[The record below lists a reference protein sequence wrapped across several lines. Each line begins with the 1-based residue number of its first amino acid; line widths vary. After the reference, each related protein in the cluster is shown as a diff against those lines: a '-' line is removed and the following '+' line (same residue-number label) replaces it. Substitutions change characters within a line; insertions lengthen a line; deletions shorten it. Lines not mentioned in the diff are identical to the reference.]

1 MIAKRFLNAIF
12 RILMLLTATLSLVTG
27 SIAFGETH
35 HSDNMSLDAS
45 VDGLTD
51 LESAAKLQT
60 ILYSCPMH
68 PNETSDKPGSCSI
81 CGMHLVAQTHTDH
94 SVHDHHQTMPQSDT
108 EQSGHDHHQTMA
120 HSDHA
125 SEDHQ
130 TIYACPMHPNETS
143 DKLGKCSICGMHLV
157 AQTET
162 DHSGHDHHQPMA
174 HSDHASKDH
183 QTIYACPMH
192 PNETSDK
199 PGKCS
204 ICGMHLVAQTETDH
218 SGHDHHQPMTHSDH
232 ASEDHQTIY
241 ACPMHPNET
250 SDKPGKCSVCG
261 MFLVAQTA
269 SPMALETDHQTSEHS
284 HNHDMK
290 TMQHGSEMPK
300 GMTESHRYWD
310 SDRLPSIS
318 SRSKANRNDNEETLL
333 TKAKRVSVSDTPEP
347 DPVTSDDTHAD
358 HDHQHSGS
366 TYICPMHP
374 QIISHDADSSCPIC
388 GMDLVP
394 VAAAKESMESEHP
407 QVFLESAVI
416 QNMGIRTI
424 TAARGNLG
432 KTIKT
437 QGRVTAD
444 DERIY
449 NIHSRTGG
457 WIENL
462 YLITEGDHIERKDE
476 LVDFYSPWIN
486 RAQLDL
492 INALEEHDL
501 VAFEPERKAELDAK
515 IDSYRNTLRSLKV
528 PPMDLMRIEQYRKV
542 LNTVQIT
549 SPASGW
555 VTELNVSE
563 GSYVEPYQTMFTI
576 VDLSEVW
583 IMVDIFEHHAPWVK
597 KGNKVAVTSPAIPAR
612 EWTGKIDF
620 IYPEINPVTRTLRA
634 RIEVTN
640 PDEALLLNMFVQ
652 VEINDG
658 AKKKDAVTVP
668 REAIILTGEREII
681 IKYQGKGHFQPV
693 DVKTGLWGDNQVEI
707 IDGLNAGAEVVVSGQ
722 FLIDSESNIQ
732 SSLLR
737 MSE

>member
-1 MIAKRFLNAIF
+1 MIAKKFLDALF
-12 RILMLLTATLSLVTG
+12 RILILLTAGLSLVTG
-27 SIAFGETH
+27 SNAFGETP
-35 HSDNMSLDAS
+35 HSSNMSMDAS
-45 VDGLTD
+45 VDGLSD
-51 LESAAKLQT
+51 LESANKLQT
-60 ILYSCPMH
+60 TLYSCPMH

-81 CGMHLVAQTHTDH
+81 CGMHLVAQSGTDH
-94 SVHDHHQTMPQSDT
+94 
-108 EQSGHDHHQTMA
+108 SGHDHHQPMTQSSTDHSGHDHQSMTQSGTDHSEHDHQPMTQSGTDHTVHDHHQSMT
-120 HSDHA
+120 HSDHV

-143 DKLGKCSICGMHLV
+143 DEPGRCSICGMHLV
-157 AQTET
+157 AQTHT
-162 DHSGHDHHQPMA
+162 DHSGHDHHQPTTQ
-174 HSDHASKDH
+174 S
-183 QTIYACPMH
+183 
-192 PNETSDK
+192 
-199 PGKCS
+199 G
-204 ICGMHLVAQTETDH
+204 TDH
-218 SGHDHHQPMTHSDH
+218 SGHDHQPMTHSEH
-232 ASEDHQTIY
+232 ASEDRQT
-241 ACPMHPNET
+241 
-250 SDKPGKCSVCG
+250 V
-261 MFLVAQTA
+261 
-269 SPMALETDHQTSEHS
+269 EHS
-284 HNHDMK
+284 QQHDMK
-290 TMQHGSEMPK
+290 AMQHRSDMPRGLSEA
-300 GMTESHRYWD
+300 HRYWD
-310 SDRLPSIS
+310 SERLPSIS
-318 SRSKANRNDNEETLL
+318 SRSKTSSDDTEETLL
-333 TKAKRVSVSDTPEP
+333 TKAKRVPVSDTPEQ
-347 DPVTSDDTHAD
+347 DKAASHDTHAD
-358 HDHQHSGS
+358 HDHQHSGT

-394 VAAAKESMESEHP
+394 VAAAKASMESEHP

-462 YLITEGDHIERKDE
+462 YLVTEGDHIERKDE

-492 INALEEHDL
+492 INALEEQDL

-563 GSYVEPYQTMFTI
+563 GSYVEPYQTMFTV

-597 KGNKVAVTSPAIPAR
+597 KGNKVAVTSPAIPGR
-612 EWTGKIDF
+612 EWSGKIDF

-658 AKKKDAVTVP
+658 AKKRDAVTVP

>member
-1 MIAKRFLNAIF
+1 SF
-12 RILMLLTATLSLVTG
+12 VTG
-27 SIAFGETH
+27 SMAFGETH
-35 HSDNMSLDAS
+35 HSSNQAMDTTIEGLSDAS
-45 VDGLTD
+45 I
-51 LESAAKLQT
+51 ESAPT
-60 ILYSCPMH
+60 TTLYSCPMH
-68 PNETSDKPGSCSI
+68 PNETSDKPGRCSI
-81 CGMHLVAQTHTDH
+81 CGMHLVAQTD
-94 SVHDHHQTMPQSDT
+94 
-108 EQSGHDHHQTMA
+108 
-120 HSDHA
+120 
-125 SEDHQ
+125 
-130 TIYACPMHPNETS
+130 
-143 DKLGKCSICGMHLV
+143 
-157 AQTET
+157 T
-162 DHSGHDHHQPMA
+162 DHSGHDHQSMSHMDHSEHDHHQGMSHA
-174 HSDHASKDH
+174 DHEHEDH
-183 QTIYACPMH
+183 QVTYACPMH

-199 PGKCS
+199 PGRCS
-204 ICGMHLVAQTETDH
+204 ICGMHLVAQTDTDH
-218 SGHDHHQPMTHSDH
+218 SGHDHHQPMSHTDHSDH
-232 ASEDHQTIY
+232 DHQ
-241 ACPMHPNET
+241 AMSH
-250 SDKPGKCSVCG
+250 SDHSGH
-261 MFLVAQTA
+261 
-269 SPMALETDHQTSEHS
+269 DHQAMSHADHS
-284 HNHDMK
+284 GHDMK
-290 TMQHGSEMPK
+290 SMPPGSGMPK
-300 GMTESHRYWD
+300 AMSKPKRYWD
-310 SDRLPSIS
+310 SDQLPSIS
-318 SRSKANRNDNEETLL
+318 SRSKASKEKNENTLL
-333 TKAKRVSVSDTPEP
+333 SKAKRVPVNDSPEQEVAVSQ
-347 DPVTSDDTHAD
+347 DTHTD
-358 HDHQHSGS
+358 HDHQHSGT

-374 QIISHDADSSCPIC
+374 QIISHDADASCPIC
-388 GMDLVP
+388 GMNLVP
-394 VAAAKESMESEHP
+394 VAAAKQSLESENP

-424 TAARGNLG
+424 TAERRNLG

-492 INALEEHDL
+492 IEALEEFDL

-555 VTELNVSE
+555 ITELNVSE
-563 GSYVEPYQTMFTI
+563 GSYVEPYQTMFTL

-583 IMVDIFEHHAPWVK
+583 IMVDIFEHQAPWVK
-597 KGNKVAVTSPAIPAR
+597 KGNKVSVTSPAIPGR
-612 EWTGKIDF
+612 EWTGRIDF
-620 IYPEINPVTRTLRA
+620 IYPEINPVSRTLRA

-652 VEINDG
+652 VEISDG
-658 AKKKDAVTVP
+658 ASKKNAVTVP

-681 IKYQGKGHFQPV
+681 VKYQGKGHFQPV

-707 IDGLNAGAEVVVSGQ
+707 IDGLNEGAEVVVSGQ

-732 SSLLR
+732 NSLLR
-737 MSE
+737 MAE

>member
-1 MIAKRFLNAIF
+1 
-12 RILMLLTATLSLVTG
+12 
-27 SIAFGETH
+27 H
-35 HSDNMSLDAS
+35 
-45 VDGLTD
+45 
-51 LESAAKLQT
+51 
-60 ILYSCPMH
+60 
-68 PNETSDKPGSCSI
+68 
-81 CGMHLVAQTHTDH
+81 
-94 SVHDHHQTMPQSDT
+94 
-108 EQSGHDHHQTMA
+108 
-120 HSDHA
+120 
-125 SEDHQ
+125 
-130 TIYACPMHPNETS
+130 
-143 DKLGKCSICGMHLV
+143 
-157 AQTET
+157 
-162 DHSGHDHHQPMA
+162 
-174 HSDHASKDH
+174 
-183 QTIYACPMH
+183 
-192 PNETSDK
+192 
-199 PGKCS
+199 
-204 ICGMHLVAQTETDH
+204 
-218 SGHDHHQPMTHSDH
+218 
-232 ASEDHQTIY
+232 EDHQTIY

-250 SDKPGKCSVCG
+250 SDKPGRCSLCG
-261 MFLVAQTA
+261 MHLVAQTD
-269 SPMALETDHQTSEHS
+269 TDHSGHDHHQPMSHTDHS
-284 HNHDMK
+284 DHDHQPMSHADHSGHDMK
-290 TMQHGSEMPK
+290 SMPPGSEMPK
-300 GMTESHRYWD
+300 AMSKPKRYWD
-310 SDRLPSIS
+310 SDQLPSIS
-318 SRSKANRNDNEETLL
+318 SRSKANKENNENTLL
-333 TKAKRVSVSDTPEP
+333 SKAKRV
-347 DPVTSDDTHAD
+347 PVQDTHEQETVASHDSHTD
-358 HDHQHSGS
+358 HDHQHSGT

-388 GMDLVP
+388 GMNLVP
-394 VAAAKESMESEHP
+394 VAAAKQSMESENP

-424 TAARGNLG
+424 TAERRNLG

-462 YLITEGDHIERKDE
+462 YLVTEGDHIERKDE

-492 INALEEHDL
+492 IEALEEFDL

-555 VTELNVSE
+555 ITELNVSE
-563 GSYVEPYQTMFTI
+563 GSYVEPYQTMFTV

-583 IMVDIFEHHAPWVK
+583 IMVDIFEHQAPWVK
-597 KGNKVAVTSPAIPAR
+597 KGNKVSVTSPAIPGR
-612 EWTGKIDF
+612 EWIGKIDF
-620 IYPEINPVTRTLRA
+620 IYPEINPVSRTLRA

-652 VEINDG
+652 VEISDG
-658 AKKKDAVTVP
+658 ASKKNAVTVP

-681 IKYQGKGHFQPV
+681 VKYQGKGHFQPV

-707 IDGLNAGAEVVVSGQ
+707 IDGLNEGAEVVVSGQ

-737 MSE
+737 MAE

>member
-1 MIAKRFLNAIF
+1 
-12 RILMLLTATLSLVTG
+12 
-27 SIAFGETH
+27 
-35 HSDNMSLDAS
+35 
-45 VDGLTD
+45 
-51 LESAAKLQT
+51 
-60 ILYSCPMH
+60 
-68 PNETSDKPGSCSI
+68 
-81 CGMHLVAQTHTDH
+81 
-94 SVHDHHQTMPQSDT
+94 HQAM
-108 EQSGHDHHQTMA
+108 
-120 HSDHA
+120 DHA
-125 SEDHQ
+125 DHEHEDHQ
-130 TIYACPMHPNETS
+130 TT
-143 DKLGKCSICGMHLV
+143 
-157 AQTET
+157 
-162 DHSGHDHHQPMA
+162 
-174 HSDHASKDH
+174 
-183 QTIYACPMH
+183 YACPMH

-199 PGKCS
+199 PGRCS
-204 ICGMHLVAQTETDH
+204 ICGMHLVAQTDTNH
-218 SGHDHHQPMTHSDH
+218 SGHDHQSMGNMDHSEHDHHQAMDH
-232 ASEDHQTIY
+232 ADHKHEDHQTIY

-250 SDKPGKCSVCG
+250 SDKPGRCSLCG
-261 MFLVAQTA
+261 MHLVAQTD
-269 SPMALETDHQTSEHS
+269 TDHSGHDHHQPMSHTDHS
-284 HNHDMK
+284 DHDHQPMSHADHSGHDMK
-290 TMQHGSEMPK
+290 SMPPGSEMPK
-300 GMTESHRYWD
+300 AMSKPKRYWD
-310 SDRLPSIS
+310 SDQLPSIS
-318 SRSKANRNDNEETLL
+318 SRSNANKKNNENTLL
-333 TKAKRVSVSDTPEP
+333 SKAKRV
-347 DPVTSDDTHAD
+347 PVQDTHEQETVASHDSHTD
-358 HDHQHSGS
+358 HDHQHSGT

-388 GMDLVP
+388 GMNLVP
-394 VAAAKESMESEHP
+394 VAAAKQSMESENP

-424 TAARGNLG
+424 TAERRNLG

-462 YLITEGDHIERKDE
+462 YLVTEGDHIERKDE

-492 INALEEHDL
+492 IEALEEFDL

-555 VTELNVSE
+555 ITELNVSE
-563 GSYVEPYQTMFTI
+563 GSYVEPYQTMFTV

-583 IMVDIFEHHAPWVK
+583 IMVDIFEHQAPWVK
-597 KGNKVAVTSPAIPAR
+597 KGNKVSVTSPAIPGR
-612 EWTGKIDF
+612 EWIGEIDF
-620 IYPEINPVTRTLRA
+620 IYPEINPVSRTLRA

-652 VEINDG
+652 VEISDG
-658 AKKKDAVTVP
+658 ASKKNAVTVP

-681 IKYQGKGHFQPV
+681 VKYQGKGHFQPV

-707 IDGLNAGAEVVVSGQ
+707 IDGLNEGAEVVVSGQ

-737 MSE
+737 MAE

>member
-1 MIAKRFLNAIF
+1 MTAKRFLYALF
-12 RILMLLTATLSLVTG
+12 RILVPMTAALSFVTG
-27 SIAFGETH
+27 SMAFGETH
-35 HSDNMSLDAS
+35 HSSNQAKDTEIEGLSDAS
-45 VDGLTD
+45 N
-51 LESAAKLQT
+51 ESVPT
-60 ILYSCPMH
+60 TTLYSCPMH
-68 PNETSDKPGSCSI
+68 PNETSDKPGRCNI
-81 CGMHLVAQTHTDH
+81 CGMHLVAQTD
-94 SVHDHHQTMPQSDT
+94 
-108 EQSGHDHHQTMA
+108 
-120 HSDHA
+120 
-125 SEDHQ
+125 
-130 TIYACPMHPNETS
+130 
-143 DKLGKCSICGMHLV
+143 
-157 AQTET
+157 T
-162 DHSGHDHHQPMA
+162 DHSGHDHHQPMSHMD
-174 HSDHASKDH
+174 HSGHDQHQPTDHMDHSGHDDH
-183 QTIYACPMH
+183 QAMNH
-192 PNETSDK
+192 ADHSGHDDHQAMNHADHSGHDDHQAMNHMDHS
-199 PGKCS
+199 GHDDHQAMS
-204 ICGMHLVAQTETDH
+204 NMDH
-218 SGHDHHQPMTHSDH
+218 SGHDHHQAMDH
-232 ASEDHQTIY
+232 ADHKHEDHQTIY

-250 SDKPGKCSVCG
+250 SDKPGRCSICG
-261 MFLVAQTA
+261 MHLVAQTD
-269 SPMALETDHQTSEHS
+269 TDHSGHDHHQPMSQMDHAGHDQHQPMSHTDHSGHNHEMMSHSDHETEEHPKAENAHS
-284 HNHDMK
+284 HDMK
-290 TMQHGSEMPK
+290 SMQPGSEMPK
-300 GMTESHRYWD
+300 GMTKPKRYWD
-310 SDRLPSIS
+310 SDQLPSIS
-318 SRSKANRNDNEETLL
+318 SRSKASKENNENTLL
-333 TKAKRVSVSDTPEP
+333 SKAKRVPVNDSPEQEVAVSQ
-347 DPVTSDDTHAD
+347 DTHTD
-358 HDHQHSGS
+358 HDHQHSGT

-374 QIISHDADSSCPIC
+374 QIISHEADASCPIC
-388 GMDLVP
+388 GMNLVP
-394 VAAAKESMESEHP
+394 VAAAKQSMESENP

-424 TAARGNLG
+424 TAERRNLG

-462 YLITEGDHIERKDE
+462 YLVTEGDHIERKDE

-492 INALEEHDL
+492 IEALEEFDL

-555 VTELNVSE
+555 ITELNVSE
-563 GSYVEPYQTMFTI
+563 GSYVEPYQTMFTV

-583 IMVDIFEHHAPWVK
+583 IMVDIFEHQAPWVK
-597 KGNKVAVTSPAIPAR
+597 KGNKVSVTSPAIPGR
-612 EWTGKIDF
+612 EWIGEIDF

-652 VEINDG
+652 VEISDG
-658 AKKKDAVTVP
+658 ATKKNAVTVP

-681 IKYQGKGHFQPV
+681 VKYQGKGHFQPV

-707 IDGLNAGAEVVVSGQ
+707 IDGLNEGAEVVVSGQ

-737 MSE
+737 MAE